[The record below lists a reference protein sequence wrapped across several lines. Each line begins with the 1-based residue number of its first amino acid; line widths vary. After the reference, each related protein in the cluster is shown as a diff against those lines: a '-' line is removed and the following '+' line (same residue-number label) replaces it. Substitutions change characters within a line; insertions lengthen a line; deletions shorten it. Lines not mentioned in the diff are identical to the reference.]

1 MRSTDH
7 ISDSI
12 VRVHLRLSD
21 FHIATVIVLAC
32 STGTWSVVIVLV
44 LMSTPP
50 VYRRVWLHWDDSH
63 NCDETTASSCAFKT
77 ALLECPIEGDSSRP
91 LSPDTTLE
99 VPSSRAEYEQVQNII
114 EREEQKYPRLLYDGV
129 RNMTIIKAAPSALHA
144 QMAESLVSHISNA
157 ANSVIAAYISGQLQS
172 SSAETFTQ
180 DSGQGRTTREW
191 DTALYFRQGTSF
203 TLMIAVEVAVSQS
216 HTSLQRAISWSI
228 CALDCPLG
236 ITLSITEL
244 RRQPGAIRTMYF
256 SSLGEAKSIMAE
268 YEAEFQRQLG
278 SHPYGPL
285 EHDGVVWFGNVRRV
299 LLDTYRK
306 PEDDCSPDTL
316 LAPCQEITLV
326 ADGEYV
332 GHAISEN
339 LEDFVLGDC
348 VPSHL
353 LQSRQSRQIRQI
365 PINFFQRQWFEEE
378 FKGAMVR
385 TALSR
390 VWRAISI
397 RP

>member
-1 MRSTDH
+1 
-7 ISDSI
+7 
-12 VRVHLRLSD
+12 
-21 FHIATVIVLAC
+21 
-32 STGTWSVVIVLV
+32 
-44 LMSTPP
+44 MS
-50 VYRRVWLHWDDSH
+50 HS
-63 NCDETTASSCAFKT
+63 N
-77 ALLECPIEGDSSRP
+77 LLETVRRP

-114 EREEQKYPRLLYDGV
+114 EREERKYPRLLYDGV
-129 RNMTIIKAAPSALHA
+129 RNVTIIKAAPSALHA

-244 RRQPGAIRTMYF
+244 RRQPVAIRTMCC

-268 YEAEFQRQLG
+268 YEAEFQTQLG

-299 LLDTYRK
+299 LLETYRK
-306 PEDDCSPDTL
+306 PEDECSPDTL
-316 LAPCQEITLV
+316 LAPCQEIASASDIIQYTS
-326 ADGEYV
+326 A
-332 GHAISEN
+332 N
-339 LEDFVLGDC
+339 NFVLGDC

-353 LQSRQSRQIRQI
+353 LQSLQIRQI

-378 FKGAMVR
+378 FQGAMVR
-385 TALSR
+385 TTISR
-390 VWRAISI
+390 VRRAISI